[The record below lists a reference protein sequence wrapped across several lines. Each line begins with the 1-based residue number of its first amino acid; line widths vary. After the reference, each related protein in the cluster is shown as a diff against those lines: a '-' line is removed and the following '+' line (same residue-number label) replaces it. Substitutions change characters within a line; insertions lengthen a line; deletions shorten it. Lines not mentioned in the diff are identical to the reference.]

1 MKYSLLANGTTHNN
15 GVGMLLIGLGIIGL
29 GAFLI
34 LIPAKHI
41 LLTDRRTGYSLYRR
55 ELERSGDEKKA
66 ASAAGIFYRVLGIIV
81 VGFGMLWLVVG
92 LIDFFSGS
100 GP

>member
-1 MKYSLLANGTTHNN
+1 MKYCLLANDTTNN
-15 GVGMLLIGLGIIGL
+15 NAVGMLLIGLGIIGF

-41 LLTDRRTGYSLYRR
+41 LLTDRRTGYSLCRR
-55 ELERSGDEKKA
+55 ELERSADEKKS
-66 ASAAGIFYRVLGIIV
+66 ASAAGIFYRVFGIVV

-92 LIDFFSGS
+92 LIGFFSGS